1 MKNYNH
7 QKIDE
12 LLQPIMKMMQEE
24 FPNNCKL
31 IVEPYFSQIVYE
43 HSEMVFPSEEM
54 KKPLGETKP
63 MENFVET
70 FKRTFAP
77 VIEDT
82 AQTTPTA
89 EKHYRYKK
97 TGEVY
102 TGQIYVNG
110 ECCTDGHG
118 NEIILDYKEN
128 I

>member
-12 LLQPIMKMMQEE
+12 LIQPLMKMMQEE

-43 HSEMVFPSEEM
+43 HSEMVFPSDEM
-54 KKPLGETKP
+54 KKPLGETAP
-63 MENFVET
+63 MKNFAKDIEKMVKAFET
-70 FKRTFAP
+70 
-77 VIEDT
+77 EE
-82 AQTTPTA
+82 TPTA

-102 TGQIYVNG
+102 NGQIYVNG

-118 NEIILDYKEN
+118 NEIIYS
-128 I
+128 

>member
-1 MKNYNH
+1 MKKYNRDT
-7 QKIDE
+7 IDKM
-12 LLQPIMKMMQEE
+12 LQPLMTMMQEE

-43 HSEMVFPSEEM
+43 HSEMVFQSDEM
-54 KKPLGETKP
+54 KKPLGETKS
-63 MENFVET
+63 MKNFVET

-77 VIEDT
+77 FIEDT

-102 TGQIYVNG
+102 KGQIYVNG
-110 ECCTDGHG
+110 EFCTDGHG
-118 NEIILDYKEN
+118 NEIIYA
-128 I
+128 